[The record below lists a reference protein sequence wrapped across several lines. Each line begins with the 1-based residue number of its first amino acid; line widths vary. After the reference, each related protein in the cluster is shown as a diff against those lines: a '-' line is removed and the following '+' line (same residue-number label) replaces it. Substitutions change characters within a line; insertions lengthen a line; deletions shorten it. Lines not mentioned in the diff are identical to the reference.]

1 MFQKDYIMRMI
12 EDFVRVMAKIIFN
25 REMKNFV
32 DAKDQLDGLCKLIT
46 GFGLEHLK
54 QLGTEGIL
62 YVFGTNKDGEIEKIY
77 CSARMLKEDGM
88 IYEAEGKTE
97 ESLKSFTI
105 SMELFEFLS
114 QKDFVEKEE
123 SMEEAKSLKEKIN
136 NIN

>member
-12 EDFVRVMAKIIFN
+12 EDFVRVMAKIILN

-46 GFGLEHLK
+46 GFGLEHLR
-54 QLGTEGIL
+54 QLGSEGIL

-77 CSARMLKEDGM
+77 CCARMLKEDGM
-88 IYEAEGKTE
+88 IHEAEGKVE
-97 ESLKSFTI
+97 ESLKSFKI

-123 SMEEAKSLKEKIN
+123 SLEEARSLKEKIN
-136 NIN
+136 NI